1 MRKRPFLLAV
11 SFFLAGIYYTAEQ
24 DNRVLIFLPFY
35 ALYLIIPKIK
45 ALGWNKKSLWSILS
59 IVIVVSTLFSMGV
72 MHMKRQIQFRETY
85 LSKITEGQIVTILG
99 EISKVQKSNFGY
111 QIYMSDCYLFQNS
124 TYIPCNQVLVYASK
138 PQFQVGEIHKI
149 TGKINIFSNA
159 RNEGNFNSASYY
171 KSQKIDFSI
180 KLERTEYVADNKNW
194 IIRSI
199 LLLKEQLGKVYDT
212 CLKERYAGVIK
223 GMVLGDKST
232 LDEEMKDL
240 FTIAGISHILAISGL
255 HVSVI
260 GRGCYRAL
268 RKLGLGFLLSGIL
281 AGSVLLA
288 YGFMTGNGVSTRRA
302 IGMLLI
308 YMGSQVIGRSYDM
321 LNGLGIMCLF
331 LLWENPFLIEYSGFW
346 FFVTALLGVGFVGEA
361 FIEEYKNI
369 EQKFDIR
376 SLLKLIPCFKGMK
389 MNDSQ
394 SLFILEDRHFDI
406 LSIENSPL
414 QMSRA
419 LSDEYGEFLGPL
431 EMKKLKLISHKE
443 DCVYKKGEKEDFES
457 SIYGVLST
465 NGAKLHLIPY
475 LFQVLQVSLYY
486 IQKSLWSSLAVTLA
500 TLPIVAYCYFEV
512 PILSSIINC
521 MILPL
526 LTPLF
531 FCALLGGIVGLF
543 YLPLANILLSPCEW
557 ILGVYEWI
565 CRWNENISIFV
576 IITQKPTIEKI
587 VFYYLIL
594 MGGMMVLK
602 GGKRIYR

>member
-11 SFFLAGIYYTAEQ
+11 SFFLAGIYYAAEQ
-24 DNRVLIFLPFY
+24 DKRMLILLPFY
-35 ALYLIIPKIK
+35 ALYLIIPKIQSF
-45 ALGWNKKSLWSILS
+45 GWNKKSLWSILS
-59 IVIVVSTLFSMGV
+59 IVIVVSTLFSIGI
-72 MHMKRQIQFRETY
+72 MHMKRQMQFRETY

-111 QIYMSDCYLFQNS
+111 QVYISDCYLFQNS

-149 TGKINIFSNA
+149 TGKINMFSNA
-159 RNEGNFNSASYY
+159 RNEGNFDSASYY

-180 KLERTEYVADNKNW
+180 KLETTECVADNKNW
-194 IIRSI
+194 LTRSI
-199 LLLKEQLGKVYDT
+199 LLLREKLGKVYDI

-232 LDEEMKDL
+232 LDEEMKEL

-260 GRGCYRAL
+260 GRGCYRCL
-268 RKLGLGFLLSGIL
+268 RKFGVGFLLSGIL

-308 YMGSQVIGRSYDM
+308 YMGGQAIGRSYDM

-346 FFVTALLGVGFVGEA
+346 FFVTALFGVGFVGEA
-361 FIEEYKNI
+361 FTEEY
-369 EQKFDIR
+369 
-376 SLLKLIPCFKGMK
+376 
-389 MNDSQ
+389 
-394 SLFILEDRHFDI
+394 
-406 LSIENSPL
+406 EN
-414 QMSRA
+414 
-419 LSDEYGEFLGPL
+419 GEG
-431 EMKKLKLISHKE
+431 K
-443 DCVYKKGEKEDFES
+443 
-457 SIYGVLST
+457 
-465 NGAKLHLIPY
+465 
-475 LFQVLQVSLYY
+475 QVGLYY

-512 PILSSIINC
+512 PILSALMNC

-543 YLPLANILLSPCEW
+543 YLPLANILLFPCAW

-565 CRWNENISIFV
+565 CRWNENVSIFV
-576 IITQKPTIEKI
+576 IVTEKPTIEKI
-587 VFYYLIL
+587 VIYYSVL
-594 MGGMMVLK
+594 MGGVMVLNWM
-602 GGKRIYR
+602 GKEKFYGKFTI